1 MDPLTFADV
10 DAEAELPQSRLDAD
24 ESDDD
29 GAVADEPQSRGAV
42 GPRWRPVRV
51 RTDQVSVD
59 GGYSS
64 APQIVDS
71 ISITD
76 HQGHV
81 ETFFKIVKR
90 SSWFNKMIAGKEVR
104 NGQLRCVDVLDELR
118 DKIDHKLGLRGF
130 GAPDAAVAEDE
141 QPAVADMEP
150 IDLMDALE
158 ELTPKK
164 VNKPMPQRPK
174 RLRGSIAKSQIMVV
188 PMRRV
193 PLCVDANCTQI
204 HQVRTYLAGA
214 TKRELWISVE
224 SLPWLVQYAA
234 DQVRLQGVV
243 GSTAVADWESELV
256 DMVPNCSRVPNL
268 RLDWNFSTKQW
279 DGKFVRGPCKGI
291 VQSMSPAAHTN
302 QGWANLRDNELVPHI
317 ALVDASRSIKR
328 DGAKKLLMEWCAAI
342 AGGHR
347 QEFEATWN
355 LQSAVAGG
363 HRQEF
368 EATWDLQSAVAAE
381 ESAAAAA
388 RSVAAP

>member
-1 MDPLTFADV
+1 MDPLTFADA

-24 ESDDD
+24 ESEDD
-29 GAVADEPQSRGAV
+29 GAAADEPQSRAAL

-51 RTDQVSVD
+51 RTDQVTVD
-59 GGYSS
+59 GGYSI
-64 APQIVDS
+64 APHVVDS

-81 ETFFKIVKR
+81 ESFFKIVKR

-118 DKIDHKLGLRGF
+118 DKIDHKLGLGGF
-130 GAPDAAVAEDE
+130 AEDE
-141 QPAVADMEP
+141 PPAVADTEQFDP
-150 IDLMDALE
+150 MDALE

-174 RLRGSIAKSQIMVV
+174 RLRGSTSKSQIMVV
-188 PMRRV
+188 PMRHV

-204 HQVRTYLAGA
+204 HQVRLYLAGA

-279 DGKFVRGPCKGI
+279 DGKFVHGPHKGI
-291 VQSMSPAAHTN
+291 TQSMSPADLTD
-302 QGWANLRDNELVPHI
+302 QGWAKLRANDLVPDI
-317 ALVDASRSIKR
+317 PAADASRSIKR

-342 AGGHR
+342 AGGNRH
-347 QEFEATWN
+347 EFEAI
-355 LQSAVAGG
+355 
-363 HRQEF
+363 
-368 EATWDLQSAVAAE
+368 WDVQSAVAAK

-388 RSVAAP
+388 PSVAAP

>member
-1 MDPLTFADV
+1 MDPLTFADA

-76 HQGHV
+76 HHGHV

-118 DKIDHKLGLRGF
+118 DKIDHKLGLGGF

-150 IDLMDALE
+150 IDPMDALE

-164 VNKPMPQRPK
+164 VKPPQRPK
-174 RLRGSIAKSQIMVV
+174 RLRGSIAKSQLMVV

-243 GSTAVADWESELV
+243 GTAVAEWESELV
-256 DMVPNCSRVPNL
+256 DMAPNCSRVPNL

-279 DGKFVRGPCKGI
+279 DGKFVHGPCKGI

-342 AGGHR
+342 AGG
-347 QEFEATWN
+347 N
-355 LQSAVAGG
+355 
-363 HRQEF
+363 RQEF

>member
-1 MDPLTFADV
+1 MDQLTFADA

-24 ESDDD
+24 GSEDD
-29 GAVADEPQSRGAV
+29 GAAADEPQSRAAL

-59 GGYSS
+59 GGYSV
-64 APQIVDS
+64 APHVVDS

-76 HQGHV
+76 HHGHV

-118 DKIDHKLGLRGF
+118 DKIDHKLGLGGF
-130 GAPDAAVAEDE
+130 GAPNAAVAEDE

-150 IDLMDALE
+150 VDPMDALE
-158 ELTPKK
+158 ELTQELTPKK

-174 RLRGSIAKSQIMVV
+174 RLRGSTSKSQIMVV
-188 PMRRV
+188 PMRHV

-243 GSTAVADWESELV
+243 GAAVAEWESELV
-256 DMVPNCSRVPNL
+256 DMAPNCSRVPNL

-279 DGKFVRGPCKGI
+279 NGKFVHGPCKGI
-291 VQSMSPAAHTN
+291 SQSMSPADHTD
-302 QGWANLRDNELVPHI
+302 QGWANLRDNELVPDI
-317 ALVDASRSIKR
+317 DLVDASRSIKR

-342 AGGHR
+342 AGG
-347 QEFEATWN
+347 N
-355 LQSAVAGG
+355 
-363 HRQEF
+363 RQEF
-368 EATWDLQSAVAAE
+368 EATWDLQSAVAAK